1 MNQDMLISIP
11 IEFSVP
17 YPTEKAAWQQKLSY
31 KSAIKM
37 ALIGI
42 PVARVS
48 NNNKYYK
55 RIK

>member
-1 MNQDMLISIP
+1 MLISIP